1 MHGVDAKHVVR
12 KTKMGIAVGLAALA
26 LCGAAQ
32 AGTEPVSAHSPT
44 IGGYETNE
52 VDGKPAADGD
62 GASAAVVPGGSVRDA
77 LRSAISALGEEIR
90 HTVRMLCQT
99 VGTGA
104 AR

>member
-12 KTKMGIAVGLAALA
+12 KTKMGIAVGLTALA

-32 AGTEPVSAHSPT
+32 AGAEPVSAHSPT
-44 IGGYETNE
+44 IGAYETYGVE
-52 VDGKPAADGD
+52 AKPAADGE
-62 GASAAVVPGGSVRDA
+62 GASAAVVPGSSVRDV

-90 HTVRMLCQT
+90 HTVRMLRQT
-99 VGTGA
+99 VGAEA